1 MITMKKILIVF
12 ASLFLIVSCQQDEI
26 FLPTDITEEV
36 PQSLL
41 IDDLM
46 GIKVESTIVYD
57 EVKMNVKLPYTG
69 EYRIKI
75 RDIGKK
81 LISQEKI
88 IANEG
93 DNLLKVYVSSLPND
107 GYTLELT
114 DINHKILGI
123 TTIIV
128 NN

>member
-1 MITMKKILIVF
+1 MMKKILIVF
-12 ASLFLIVSCQQDEI
+12 VTLFLIASCQQDEM
-26 FLPTDITEEV
+26 FLPIDVTEAV
-36 PQSLL
+36 PNSLL

>member
-1 MITMKKILIVF
+1 MKKLLLVF
-12 ASLFLIVSCQQDEI
+12 SLFLTIGCTQDILEPI
-26 FLPTDITEEV
+26 DLTENQV
-36 PQSLL
+36 PNSLL

-46 GIKVESTIVYD
+46 GIKVESTIVSD

-69 EYRIKI
+69 LYRIKI

-88 IANEG
+88 TADAG
-93 DNLLKVYVSSLPND
+93 DNLLKVYVSSLSND
-107 GYTLELT
+107 GYTIELA
-114 DINHKILGI
+114 DNDHKVLGV

>member
-1 MITMKKILIVF
+1 MKKILIVF
-12 ASLFLIVSCQQDEI
+12 VTLFLIASCQQDEMFSPI
-26 FLPTDITEEV
+26 DVTEAV
-36 PQSLL
+36 PNSLS

-57 EVKMNVKLPYTG
+57 EVKMNVKLQYTG

>member
-1 MITMKKILIVF
+1 MMKKILIVF
-12 ASLFLIVSCQQDEI
+12 VTLFLIASCQQDEMFSPI
-26 FLPTDITEEV
+26 DVTEAV
-36 PQSLL
+36 PNSLS

>member
-1 MITMKKILIVF
+1 MKKILIVF
-12 ASLFLIVSCQQDEI
+12 ASLFLIVSCQQDEMFSPI
-26 FLPTDITEEV
+26 DVTEAV

-114 DINHKILGI
+114 DINHTILGI
-123 TTIIV
+123 TTI

>member
-1 MITMKKILIVF
+1 MKKILIVF
-12 ASLFLIVSCQQDEI
+12 ASLFLIVSCQQDEMFSPI
-26 FLPTDITEEV
+26 DVTEAV
-36 PQSLL
+36 PNSLS

>member
-1 MITMKKILIVF
+1 MKKILIVF

>member
-1 MITMKKILIVF
+1 MKKLLLVF
-12 ASLFLIVSCQQDEI
+12 SLFLTIGCTQDI
-26 FLPTDITEEV
+26 FEPIDLTENEV
-36 PQSLL
+36 PNSLL

-46 GIKVESTIVYD
+46 GIKVESTIVSD

-69 EYRIKI
+69 LYRIKI

-88 IANEG
+88 TANAG
-93 DNLLKVYVSSLPND
+93 DNLKNVYVSSLSND
-107 GYTLELT
+107 GYTIELA
-114 DINHKILGI
+114 DNDHKVLGV

>member
-1 MITMKKILIVF
+1 MKKLLLVF
-12 ASLFLIVSCQQDEI
+12 SLFLTIGCTQDVFEPI
-26 FLPTDITEEV
+26 DLTENEV
-36 PQSLL
+36 PNSLL

-46 GIKVESTIVYD
+46 GIKVESTIVSD

-69 EYRIKI
+69 LYRIKI

-88 IANEG
+88 TANEG
-93 DNLLKVYVSSLPND
+93 DNLLNVYVSSLSND
-107 GYTLELT
+107 GYTIELA
-114 DINHKILGI
+114 DNDHKVLGV

>member
-1 MITMKKILIVF
+1 MMKKILIVF
-12 ASLFLIVSCQQDEI
+12 VTLFLIASCQQDEMFSPI
-26 FLPTDITEEV
+26 DVTEAV
-36 PQSLL
+36 PNSLS

-57 EVKMNVKLPYTG
+57 EVKMNVKLQYTG

>member
-1 MITMKKILIVF
+1 MMKKILIVF

>member
-1 MITMKKILIVF
+1 MKKILIVF
-12 ASLFLIVSCQQDEI
+12 ASLFLIVSCQQDEMFSPI
-26 FLPTDITEEV
+26 DVTEAV

-114 DINHKILGI
+114 DINHTILGI

>member
-1 MITMKKILIVF
+1 MMKKILIVF
-12 ASLFLIVSCQQDEI
+12 ASLFLIVSCQQDEMFSPI
-26 FLPTDITEEV
+26 DVTEAV
-36 PQSLL
+36 PNSLS

>member
-1 MITMKKILIVF
+1 MKKVLILFVT
-12 ASLFLIVSCQQDEI
+12 LFLITACQKDDILSPIDFTQD
-26 FLPTDITEEV
+26 V
-36 PQSLL
+36 PESLL

-46 GIKVESTIVYD
+46 GIKVESTIVFD

-88 IANEG
+88 TANAG
-93 DNLLKVYVSSLPND
+93 DNLLSVYVSSLEND

-114 DINHKILGI
+114 DINHKVLGI

>member
-1 MITMKKILIVF
+1 MKKILIVF
-12 ASLFLIVSCQQDEI
+12 VTLFLIASCQQDEMFSPI
-26 FLPTDITEEV
+26 DVTEAV
-36 PQSLL
+36 PNSLL

-46 GIKVESTIVYD
+46 GIKVESIIVYD

-75 RDIGKK
+75 KDIGKK

-88 IANEG
+88 TANAG